1 MTTAG
6 IVLAA
11 GEGSRFTGGTH
22 KLLAPLRGRPV
33 LVWVVEAALAAGLD
47 EVLVVTG
54 AVEVGPILVEFGLA
68 DRVEVVVNRRW
79 AEGQATSLGAG
90 LAAAE
95 RAGHDVAVIGL
106 GDQPL
111 VPAAAWR
118 LVAGADAELPIVV
131 ATYGGERRN
140 PVRLSRSVWAELPT
154 EGDAGARVL
163 MAGRPELV
171 SEVACPGEPADVDTQ
186 EDLARW
192 S

>member
-1 MTTAG
+1 
-6 IVLAA
+6 V
-11 GEGSRFTGGTH
+11 
-22 KLLAPLRGRPV
+22 
-33 LVWVVEAALAAGLD
+33 GL
-47 EVLVVTG
+47 E
-54 AVEVGPILVEFGLA
+54 
-68 DRVEVVVNRRW
+68 
-79 AEGQATSLGAG
+79 
-90 LAAAE
+90 AAE
-95 RAGHDVAVIGL
+95 RAGHDLAVIGL

-111 VPAAAWR
+111 VSPAAWR
-118 LVAGADAELPIVV
+118 LVAEADAELPIVV